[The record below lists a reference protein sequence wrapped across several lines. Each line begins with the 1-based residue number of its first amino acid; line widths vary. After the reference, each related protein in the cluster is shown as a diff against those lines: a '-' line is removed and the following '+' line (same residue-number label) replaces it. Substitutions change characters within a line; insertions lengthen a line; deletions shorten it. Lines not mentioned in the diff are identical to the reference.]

1 MPTGARLAT
10 LAVALLVVT
19 QAGCRSRQLAN
30 DQDQFRH
37 ALLGMYENQIMD
49 NLIRAQNGLP
59 FIQLDYTNITGTIT
73 DTGSGNIGFAPAST
87 DTHVV
92 DLIAKARS
100 LTHTFTNTGTYG
112 ASGSRM
118 SQLTV
123 TANPVLDSAEVYNA
137 YLAFLDKTGGL
148 IRSCDPPPPGSAH
161 MIRRCDGVY
170 YWVPAQFRK
179 EFLDLALKTTA
190 LRAQPL
196 QAPTA
201 FKTTIAGARLN
212 ADLENPALPAKH
224 SLRLDFTDDVVEDIG
239 TMKVSLTIRGT
250 AMTLLF
256 PVMPVVNPG
265 PGEAVA
271 PGEKTKR
278 LDLSYTQRLEGTPAN
293 DPDALPMTPAEL
305 TTALRDKPVEIT
317 FKNSR
322 PEAPST
328 DALLRS
334 IFHENQLTRLYLMPR
349 PPTPR

>member
-1 MPTGARLAT
+1 MPRGVRLAA
-10 LAVALLVVT
+10 LAVVLLVVA

-73 DTGSGNIGFAPAST
+73 DTGSGNIGFAPGST

-170 YWVPAQFRK
+170 YWVPAQFRRRVPRPRP
-179 EFLDLALKTTA
+179 EDHGPP
-190 LRAQPL
+190 R
-196 QAPTA
+196 PTA
-201 FKTTIAGARLN
+201 ASTHGLQDDDRRRAGSMPTWKTRHC
-212 ADLENPALPAKH
+212 P
-224 SLRLDFTDDVVEDIG
+224 R
-239 TMKVSLTIRGT
+239 
-250 AMTLLF
+250 
-256 PVMPVVNPG
+256 
-265 PGEAVA
+265 
-271 PGEKTKR
+271 
-278 LDLSYTQRLEGTPAN
+278 
-293 DPDALPMTPAEL
+293 
-305 TTALRDKPVEIT
+305 
-317 FKNSR
+317 
-322 PEAPST
+322 ST
-328 DALLRS
+328 V
-334 IFHENQLTRLYLMPR
+334 
-349 PPTPR
+349 